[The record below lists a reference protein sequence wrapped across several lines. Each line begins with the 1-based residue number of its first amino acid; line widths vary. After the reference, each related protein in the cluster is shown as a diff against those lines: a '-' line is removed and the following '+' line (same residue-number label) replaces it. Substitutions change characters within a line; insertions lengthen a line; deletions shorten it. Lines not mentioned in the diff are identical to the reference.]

1 MTGLAEFCETL
12 SETMSIR
19 TPGMFVTFLPK
30 SEAFGERPELRRNA
44 HRKSDVSGSIFSKD
58 FHNPH
63 ELFYWGYI
71 EEK

>member
-1 MTGLAEFCETL
+1 
-12 SETMSIR
+12 
-19 TPGMFVTFLPK
+19 
-30 SEAFGERPELRRNA
+30 LRRNA

-58 FHNPH
+58 FHNPP